1 MKIEKYTPLIEKLFP
16 KGYQLI
22 EGTDDIFELDLA
34 LWAVSIDDNLFDLGR
49 QWCERFLKFY
59 HKLC

>member
-34 LWAVSIDDNLFDLGR
+34 LWEYENLS
-49 QWCERFLKFY
+49 KANY
-59 HKLC
+59 